1 MPNSPNVFP
10 TFHASQLRRFIP
22 NDASLFPSRELERPQ
37 GVETDE
43 GEEWLVDRILDEKR
57 GRRGKEF
64 LVRYRGYGAEEDR
77 WLPLR
82 DVDELEALDVWLASK
97 GPDALAS
104 TSARQTDTPTLR
116 RRSPRVAQTLEG
128 GRV

>member
-1 MPNSPNVFP
+1 M
-10 TFHASQLRRFIP
+10 P
-22 NDASLFPSRELERPQ
+22 NDASLFPSRELERPES
-37 GVETDE
+37 VETND
-43 GEEWLVDRILDEKR
+43 GEEWLVERILDEKR

-97 GPDALAS
+97 EPETL
-104 TSARQTDTPTLR
+104 TSMSAQQTATTLR
-116 RRSPRVAQTLEG
+116 RRSPRVAQILEG